1 MYVHAIFLICFPKDD
16 PLLYPK
22 IVQKGGCKLE
32 LHGEKGF
39 NMKIVVHGM
48 KVALNYMFL

>member
-1 MYVHAIFLICFPKDD
+1 MYVHAIFLICFPKGD
-16 PLLYPK
+16 PFLYPK

-39 NMKIVVHGM
+39 MPSSNVHGM
-48 KVALNYMFL
+48 KEASNYMLL

>member
-1 MYVHAIFLICFPKDD
+1 MYVHAIFLICYPKGD

-22 IVQKGGCKLE
+22 IVQKRGCKLE

-39 NMKIVVHGM
+39 TPSSNVHGM
-48 KVALNYMFL
+48 KITLNYLLL

>member
-1 MYVHAIFLICFPKDD
+1 MYVHAISLICFLKGD

-22 IVQKGGCKLE
+22 IVQRGGCKLE

-39 NMKIVVHGM
+39 TPSSNVHGM
-48 KVALNYMFL
+48 KVTSNYMFL